1 MQSLAPCQ
9 ACRQGLRLQPRP
21 PLGIHQQ
28 PRLRPRRRLRR
39 RPLRAQGL
47 EATLWEAAHRADL
60 PGAEGP
66 EEGSPGAEE
75 VAQVARQEA
84 EATVQSTMTS
94 WQGRCC
100 RRQVPHLAHYR
111 PLSL

>member
-1 MQSLAPCQ
+1 MDLPGAEGPEE
-9 ACRQGLRLQPRP
+9 G
-21 PLGIHQQ
+21 
-28 PRLRPRRRLRR
+28 
-39 RPLRAQGL
+39 
-47 EATLWEAAHRADL
+47 L

-84 EATVQSTMTS
+84 VATVQSTMTS

-100 RRQVPHLAHYR
+100 RRQVPLLAHYR
-111 PLSL
+111 PLSP